1 MFGFLMSFWSA
12 PGQTFFI
19 SLFSGE
25 IRAALQLSDG
35 GFATIYSAA
44 TLASAL
50 IIIWSG
56 PLIDRFD
63 LRRISIVV
71 IAGLALG
78 CLFLSQSHAM
88 WWLFLSLFLLR
99 QFGQSLM
106 TVISSTSV
114 VRYINTD
121 RGKSAAIASMGY
133 AVAEAC
139 MPFVI
144 VAVMLLYGWRSTW
157 QLIAVVV
164 LVVMTL
170 CTLLLLRNHTNRHQ
184 AYLNSVDGGSGHASD
199 GYVQR
204 QWRRTEVLR
213 DAYFYLFLPGL
224 MSQPLMFTGFIFH
237 QVHLVEFKGWSLETW
252 AALFS
257 VYAVISVLT
266 KIVTGYLV
274 DRFGA
279 IRLVPLISL
288 PMGAGLIVLASSGSL
303 VAGALFLAL
312 TGLTVG
318 FYSTL
323 ITPFWAEM
331 YGTRY
336 LASIKMG

>member
-1 MFGFLMSFWSA
+1 
-12 PGQTFFI
+12 
-19 SLFSGE
+19 
-25 IRAALQLSDG
+25 
-35 GFATIYSAA
+35 
-44 TLASAL
+44 
-50 IIIWSG
+50 
-56 PLIDRFD
+56 
-63 LRRISIVV
+63 
-71 IAGLALG
+71 
-78 CLFLSQSHAM
+78 
-88 WWLFLSLFLLR
+88 
-99 QFGQSLM
+99 
-106 TVISSTSV
+106 
-114 VRYINTD
+114 
-121 RGKSAAIASMGY
+121 
-133 AVAEAC
+133 
-139 MPFVI
+139 
-144 VAVMLLYGWRSTW
+144 
-157 QLIAVVV
+157 
-164 LVVMTL
+164 
-170 CTLLLLRNHTNRHQ
+170 
-184 AYLNSVDGGSGHASD
+184 
-199 GYVQR
+199 
-204 QWRRTEVLR
+204 
-213 DAYFYLFLPGL
+213 
-224 MSQPLMFTGFIFH
+224 MFTGFFFH

-336 LASIKMG
+336 LASIKSMGTAIMALSTALSPILLGWLIDRNVSMNHIAVASALYIFAASGLAAYAYFRRSRSGIAS